1 MSEIGVFEIYSQ
13 EKGKDKKELSVTF
26 CHEAYQVK
34 KGEVNLIKL
43 QA

>member
-13 EKGKDKKELSVTF
+13 EKGKDKKESSVTF
-26 CHEAYQVK
+26 CNEAYHLK
-34 KGEVNLIKL
+34 KGEVIPIEL

>member
-13 EKGKDKKELSVTF
+13 EKGKDKKESSVTF
-26 CHEAYQVK
+26 YHEAYHLK
-34 KGEVNLIKL
+34 KGEVKPIKH